1 MIEANNLGSS
11 PSLENTII
19 SQAYIALQVQGF
31 VTSLIPSLR
40 MLDFFLDH
48 IWVMF
53 CIQDLIARPIHCT
66 DVYPSIY
73 FMPRFMAS
81 EVPIMEIANSKLL
94 QIFTAPPV
102 PTPPQWVICNNHS
115 NLFHTS
121 VCHLGPHIFQED
133 FCSSKG
139 FLCLCSHLEIRNFKV
154 SQGKE
159 NFGQNDRGIR
169 CGVP

>member
-31 VTSLIPSLR
+31 VTSLISVATNVGL
-40 MLDFFLDH
+40 FLDH

-66 DVYPSIY
+66 DDYPSIY

-102 PTPPQWVICNNHS
+102 PTPPQWVI
-115 NLFHTS
+115 LAPIFFRRTS
-121 VCHLGPHIFQED
+121 AAA
-133 FCSSKG
+133 
-139 FLCLCSHLEIRNFKV
+139 KV
-154 SQGKE
+154 SSDSAPTM
-159 NFGQNDRGIR
+159 NVR
-169 CGVP
+169 VPADAALIPPDTGASTN